1 MALLRLAKDTT
12 DIDYYDYRDT
22 DYYGKY
28 KYRVRFNLPCVRYA
42 SFEKTVDGLLKRV
55 NSQHEFKGVRKSDRP
70 TVTHYLDSLVR
81 FIEYRNNL
89 KETNNGILRVESNT
103 VAFFSNDLELLK
115 LAKTINPESGCD
127 YSEAKVTT
135 FVGVKTFVNEP
146 KHKYRVYFKSKM
158 IENGFVPQLSDLL
171 NRSPGMHPSE
181 SLKYWLRSYQ
191 VNTLVY
197 SWRYRYTNANHFIDY
212 DDESTLSYLA
222 LMHGDILGKR
232 YKLEKRPDIV

>member
-12 DIDYYDYRDT
+12 DIDYYEYRDT

-42 SFEKTVDGLLKRV
+42 SFEKTADGLLKRV

-89 KETNNGILRVESNT
+89 KETNNGILRVESDT

-115 LAKTINPESGCD
+115 LAETINPESECN
-127 YSEAKVTT
+127 YTEAKVTT

-146 KHKYRVYFKSKM
+146 KHKYRVYFKTKM
-158 IENGFVPQLSDLL
+158 IENGFIPQLSDLL
-171 NRSPGMHPSE
+171 SRSPGMYPSE
-181 SLKYWLRSYQ
+181 SLKYWLHRYH
-191 VNTLVY
+191 VNNLY